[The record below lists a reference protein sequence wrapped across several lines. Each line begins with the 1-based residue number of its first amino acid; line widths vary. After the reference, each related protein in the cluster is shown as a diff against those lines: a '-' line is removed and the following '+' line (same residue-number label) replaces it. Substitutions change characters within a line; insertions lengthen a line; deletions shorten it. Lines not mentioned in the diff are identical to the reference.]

1 MSVNPNEIIKKVEFG
16 TSPLKNRILAIN
28 KLVDAKYPV
37 GILIAPVILID
48 NWEFV
53 YEELIIYLRENLSKV
68 AKENI
73 FLKLFL

>member
-1 MSVNPNEIIKKVEFG
+1 MSVNPNKIIKKVEFG

-53 YEELIIYLRENLSKV
+53 YEELIIYLRENLSKA

>member
-1 MSVNPNEIIKKVEFG
+1 MSVNLNEIIKKVEFG